1 MLSAERRIWALAAP
15 SCRSQAGCLPGAAR
29 RRANGRR
36 GGVPSGRIRVGVAA
50 DPWLYGE
57 VWEVMGAPAQLDLC
71 PSAQPKFNQIP
82 RSCARRAQRRPPDGS
97 AKCFGCLLVGCRPSG
112 TPGDSFLVSRHAFAR
127 LGARGRIELIEAAGH
142 CMLTCCCFAL
152 TLAIRLLTNARG
164 GAGTCSRSFGL
175 SRVAN
180 YDAIYRH
187 LASLTWVPSGAK
199 SPSAGHCMLTCC
211 CFALTL
217 AIRLLTN
224 ARGGAGTCSRSFG
237 LSRAANY
244 DASYRHLASL
254 TRFSAVWAAALQSDR
269 VSRLTAGVLAWMV

>member
-1 MLSAERRIWALAAP
+1 L
-15 SCRSQAGCLPGAAR
+15 
-29 RRANGRR
+29 
-36 GGVPSGRIRVGVAA
+36 GRIRVGVVA

-82 RSCARRAQRRPPDGS
+82 GSCARRAQWRPPDGS
-97 AKCFGCLLVGCRPSG
+97 AKCFGCLLVGCRSSG

-175 SRVAN
+175 SRAAN

-187 LASLTWVPSGAK
+187 LGSLTRVPSGAR
-199 SPSAGHCMLTCC
+199 SPPTSHCERFCC

-217 AIRLLTN
+217 AIRLLTD
-224 ARGGAGTCSRSFG
+224 AHGGTCTCGRSFG
-237 LSRAANY
+237 LSRATNY
-244 DASYRHLASL
+244 DAIYRHLASL
-254 TRFSAVWAAALQSDR
+254 MRFSAVWVAALQSDR
-269 VSRLTAGVLAWMV
+269 VSRLKAGVLAWVVWRLV

>member
-1 MLSAERRIWALAAP
+1 LSSAERRIWAPAAP

-29 RRANGRR
+29 RRASGRR
-36 GGVPSGRIRVGVAA
+36 GGVPLGCIRVGVAA

-57 VWEVMGAPAQLDLC
+57 VWEVMGEPAQLDLC
-71 PSAQPKFNQIP
+71 PSAHPKSAQ
-82 RSCARRAQRRPPDGS
+82 RSGSCARRVLRGPPDGS

-112 TPGDSFLVSRHAFAR
+112 TPGDSFLVSQHAFAR
-127 LGARGRIELIEAAGH
+127 LGARGRIELIEAARH

-175 SRVAN
+175 SRAAN

>member
-1 MLSAERRIWALAAP
+1 
-15 SCRSQAGCLPGAAR
+15 
-29 RRANGRR
+29 
-36 GGVPSGRIRVGVAA
+36 
-50 DPWLYGE
+50 
-57 VWEVMGAPAQLDLC
+57 
-71 PSAQPKFNQIP
+71 
-82 RSCARRAQRRPPDGS
+82 
-97 AKCFGCLLVGCRPSG
+97 
-112 TPGDSFLVSRHAFAR
+112 
-127 LGARGRIELIEAAGH
+127 
-142 CMLTCCCFAL
+142 MLTCCCFAL

-164 GAGTCSRSFGL
+164 AAGTCSRSFGL